1 MSATSRWVYT
11 NVSTVW
17 PNLGRDPRTR
27 EPLWGEPFVIACT
40 FKNMGATQT
49 DNNGEE
55 FVPQDTIWHENPAP
69 ISAGDRVLIG
79 RDVSYE
85 APPVDAKPIRKVG
98 GWDMSFFGENP
109 DFVFFT

>member
-1 MSATSRWVYT
+1 MSATASWVYT
-11 NVSTVW
+11 SVSTIW

-40 FKNMGATQT
+40 FKNMGGTQT

-55 FVPQDTIWHENPAP
+55 FVPQDTIWHEDKVQIGP
-69 ISAGDRVLIG
+69 GDRVVIG
-79 RDVSYE
+79 AESD
-85 APPVDAKPIRKVG
+85 ALTPPVNAKIIRKVG
-98 GWDMSFFGENP
+98 SWDMSFFDEEP